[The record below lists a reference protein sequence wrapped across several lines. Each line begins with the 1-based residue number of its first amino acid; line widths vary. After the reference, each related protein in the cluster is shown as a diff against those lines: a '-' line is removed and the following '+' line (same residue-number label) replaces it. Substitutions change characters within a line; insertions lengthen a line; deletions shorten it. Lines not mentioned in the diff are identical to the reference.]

1 MLLKPSF
8 KVGSSVAALT
18 IIIYFIHVTLCVNS
32 PLLLNNVNMVH
43 TLIAWGYLNRG
54 FILRKAPFELQIEHS
69 SFCFLFMARYIFCS
83 ISRWNEAHP
92 LPKGIYLHHHR
103 KNVFVFWCS
112 CFILSCLKRK
122 KYNNVVHRGWKLLT
136 WNTYNYEMDDKTFN
150 TM

>member
-103 KNVFVFWCS
+103 KNVFVFLV
-112 CFILSCLKRK
+112 FLVYLSCLKK
-122 KYNNVVHRGWKLLT
+122 EIDNNVFQKFQNNLWKR
-136 WNTYNYEMDDKTFN
+136 
-150 TM
+150 